1 MQIEKQE
8 NLMRLKISM
17 SILAIFVS
25 LFVAAQKE
33 MSYDGY
39 YLSTPDSNS
48 INMFKYY
55 LRFYPDGTVIGV
67 TTAGKPANLIPW
79 FKKENKTPSRGKY
92 MLTDSTIKFSMTSE
106 QGDVNYEGKLTADNN
121 LVLKVKSLI
130 NKYEGKEEY
139 GFLKMD
145 AIKTE
150 PTAETG
156 NSKVKSQN

>member
-1 MQIEKQE
+1 
-8 NLMRLKISM
+8 MRLKISM

-39 YLSTPDSNS
+39 YVSIPDSNS
-48 INMFKYY
+48 ISMFKYY

-79 FKKENKTPSRGKY
+79 FKKENKTPYKGKY
-92 MLTDSTIKFSMTSE
+92 LIADSTIKFSMRSDE
-106 QGDVNYEGKLTADNN
+106 GEVNYDGKLTADNK
-121 LVLKVKSLI
+121 LVVTVKSLI

-139 GFLKMD
+139 GFMKME
-145 AIKTE
+145 AIGEVTNG
-150 PTAETG
+150 TS
-156 NSKVKSQN
+156 NVKREK